1 MIEIK
6 KNDVIL
12 FNGDSIT
19 DALRDR
25 EDYYSL
31 AGYSKFVSENLKHN
45 IVCFNRGVGGDTAL
59 QVLNR
64 LEAELNEI
72 KPTVFSLLIGVNDTW
87 RRFDSNEIITPEETY
102 KNVEDILKLVRNYTD
117 RIFILEPFL
126 LDVDINKRCFREDL
140 SPRIWYIRDLAR
152 KYQCEFIP
160 LNGIFAELSCK
171 NDPSFYSYDGVHP
184 TIEGHKIIAKEIL
197 KRIIQED

>member
-1 MIEIK
+1 MPIAIKITNPLQNVFVIDMIFQETASSMGERANTFINRAIDEAMEQDK
-6 KNDVIL
+6 TYL
-12 FNGDSIT
+12 CL
-19 DALRDR
+19 LRR
-25 EDYYSL
+25 S
-31 AGYSKFVSENLKHN
+31 
-45 IVCFNRGVGGDTAL
+45 
-59 QVLNR
+59 
-64 LEAELNEI
+64 
-72 KPTVFSLLIGVNDTW
+72 TVA
-87 RRFDSNEIITPEETY
+87 
-102 KNVEDILKLVRNYTD
+102 
-117 RIFILEPFL
+117 LEPFL

>member
-1 MIEIK
+1 MIRLKE
-6 KNDVIL
+6 NDVIL

-25 EDYYSL
+25 EDYHSL
-31 AGYSKFVSENLKHN
+31 AGYSKIVSDALKSRKV
-45 IVCFNRGVGGDTAL
+45 ICFNRGVGGDTAL

-64 LEAELNEI
+64 LEEELLEI

-87 RRFDSNEIITPEETY
+87 RRFDSNQIIKPEETY
-102 KNVEDILKLVRNYTD
+102 KNVEEILKLVKKYTD
-117 RIFILEPFL
+117 RIIILEPFL
-126 LDVDINKRCFREDL
+126 LDVDENKLPFREDL
-140 SPRIWYIRDLAR
+140 SPRIWLIRDLAR

-171 NDPSFYSYDGVHP
+171 VDPGYYSYDGVHP
-184 TIEGHKIIAKEIL
+184 TSKGHKIIAEEIL
-197 KRIIQED
+197 KRLS